1 MEIPSTEL
9 GSVELGARVAADPAG
24 VASAPAPGAAV
35 SDATAVAD
43 APIALAAA
51 DSGDLVGALGDGRSR
66 SALTGA
72 TNPSAP
78 KAIAPAPTSPRTRS
92 SAHAPAPSGK
102 RSRQFGQKPD
112 TGVVTKP
119 HLRQRTGRRARG
131 MRWVCAFAVRSRFR
145 ALARSRD
152 LAAPLPLDP
161 ARLRREAEGS
171 ALARGEVFRAL
182 LQ

>member
-1 MEIPSTEL
+1 PT
-9 GSVELGARVAADPAG
+9 GS
-24 VASAPAPGAAV
+24 SATA
-35 SDATAVAD
+35 ATAVAYPSP
-43 APIALAAA
+43 APPAAA
-51 DSGDLVGALGDGRSR
+51 SAHLVGALGDGRSR

-92 SAHAPAPSGK
+92 SAHGPAPSGK

-171 ALARGEVFRAL
+171 ALA
-182 LQ
+182 